1 MIRKLFLVP
10 LVALALSGCDY
21 FRTAEFD
28 VQVSVEGLPAC
39 DVIIV
44 RINGKPQNLPLTAE
58 ESDRLY
64 EDVRILTESGSITGP
79 ERAQVNVTLY
89 SFWLNVGS
97 RVKSRR
103 YENDRTMVF
112 DFNYHQTFRD
122 YYTPEQKEYGVCSS
136 ADP

>member
-1 MIRKLFLVP
+1 MKKLLLVS
-10 LVALALSGCDY
+10 LMASLSAGCDY

-28 VQVSVEGLPAC
+28 VQVNVEGHPSC
-39 DVIIV
+39 DVITV
-44 RINGKPQNLPLTAE
+44 RINGKPQNFLLTAE

-64 EDVRILTESGSITGP
+64 EDVRLLTEQGSITGP
-79 ERAQVNVTLY
+79 EMAQVNVTLY
-89 SFWLNVGS
+89 SSWLNVGS
-97 RVKSRR
+97 KVKTRR

-122 YYTPEQKEYGVCSS
+122 YYTLEQEEYGVCSS